1 MSFCPVDKH
10 FRSRIRV
17 GEEELGFL
25 QLLRQLPHG
34 PPRVIT
40 DDLLHPLHHLYA
52 VGITAAP
59 VLLPFLYQSCISICE
74 MPLLLE

>member
-52 VGITAAP
+52 SS
-59 VLLPFLYQSCISICE
+59 LRRLCCFLFISI
-74 MPLLLE
+74 LYFNL